1 MGGLTA
7 DLPAGGESRQTESA
21 CVQDCPMLRFAPLAL
36 AVVTAF
42 PAMAQDSEVIFQR
55 GAWQVE
61 IVRFDNGDLAC
72 SARVT
77 QKEDTFAIW
86 VFDDGYTQLQ
96 LYSPAWEFG
105 EAAADLVVQIDRRAQ
120 WNLSNAQLTQNSVL
134 FNLTDESDAVDLL
147 VEIARGERFYVRN
160 DAGEPVINF
169 TLSGSSASMQM
180 LGDCEI
186 ALGSANV
193 NPFTK

>member
-1 MGGLTA
+1 
-7 DLPAGGESRQTESA
+7 
-21 CVQDCPMLRFAPLAL
+21 MLRFAPFAIFAAL
-36 AVVTAF
+36 AGPVI
-42 PAMAQDSEVIFQR
+42 AQDSEVIFQR
-55 GAWQVE
+55 GAWMVE

-96 LYSPAWEFG
+96 LYSPDWQFG
-105 EAAADLVVQIDRRAQ
+105 ETTADLVVQIDRRAQ
-120 WNLSNAQLTQNSVL
+120 WNLTGAQLTQNSVL

-147 VEIARGERFYVRN
+147 IEIARGDTFFVRN
-160 DAGEPVINF
+160 DQGAPVIDF
-169 TLSGSSASMQM
+169 TLTGSRASMQM
-180 LGDCEI
+180 LGDCEV
-186 ALGSANV
+186 ALGQVAG